1 MRITTL
7 IRLAGLLT
15 LAACA
20 RNPRPSPGPT
30 RVRNDLPRIAVIP
43 APMRL
48 TENGGRPFRMNAA
61 TAIVADSTSPE
72 MQRALAALTSVF
84 RPSTGFALPV
94 MSAHA
99 PVPIVIPPAADSLPH
114 NAIVLRLLTF
124 IAPDPLGSEGY
135 TLRIDRDTLLI
146 QASSGAGLY
155 HGVQTVRQL
164 LTYRIEDQHSAYAP
178 ANRDNVDWSIP
189 ALTIEDMPRYRWR
202 GSMLDV
208 SRHFFEVN
216 EVKQHIDLL
225 ALYKLNT
232 LHLHLADDQ
241 GWRIEIKSRPELAQ
255 QGAPSEVAG
264 GPGGFFTQADYQE
277 IVRYAN
283 ERYVTIVPE
292 IDMPAHINAALISHP
307 ELSCGRR
314 PPAVYTGIQVGF
326 SAICPES
333 AGTYALIE
341 DVIRELVALS
351 PGGYFHIGGDEVQ
364 ALNAPR
370 YASFIERVQGIVRKY
385 DARMIGW
392 EEVGKTQ
399 LDPTSIIQQWQRDTL
414 VAGINLPNDIIVSAG
429 PRMYLDM
436 KYDSTTELGLRWAG
450 MIDLRKAY
458 DWEPT
463 ALLRN
468 VSPSRI
474 IGLEAPLWSETV
486 RNITAAQ
493 YLLVPRLPALAELA
507 WSPQSVRSWDS
518 FRKRVAVH
526 GPRWNLLGINYH
538 RDPSIPW

>member
-1 MRITTL
+1 MRIQN
-7 IRLAGLLT
+7 IFVV
-15 LAACA
+15 AACGLVVAGCASRPRVA
-20 RNPRPSPGPT
+20 RTAPSF
-30 RVRNDLPRIAVIP
+30 RRDLPRIAVIP

-48 TENGGRPFRMNAA
+48 TEHGGVAFRMNPA
-61 TAIVADSTSPE
+61 TSIVADSASPE
-72 MQRALAALTSVF
+72 MRRALAALTSVL
-84 RPSTGFALPV
+84 RPSTGFTLPV
-94 MSAHA
+94 MGANA
-99 PVPIVIPPAADSLPH
+99 PVPVAVADSFPR

-135 TLRIDRDTLLI
+135 TIRVDRDTLLI
-146 QASSGAGLY
+146 QASSGAGLF

-164 LTYRIEDQHSAYAP
+164 LTYRVEDQHSAYAP
-178 ANRDNVDWSIP
+178 PNRDNVDWSIP
-189 ALTIEDMPRYRWR
+189 ALTIEDTPRYRWR

-216 EVKQHIDLL
+216 EVKQHIDVL
-225 ALYKLNT
+225 ALYKFNT

-241 GWRIEIKSRPELAQ
+241 GWRIEIKSRPELTEK
-255 QGAPSEVAG
+255 GAPSEVGG
-264 GPGGFFTQADYQE
+264 GPGGYFTQADYQE
-277 IVRYAN
+277 IVRYAAD
-283 ERYVTIVPE
+283 RYVTIVPE
-292 IDMPAHINAALISHP
+292 IDMPAHINAALIAHP

-314 PPAVYTGIQVGF
+314 APAVYTGIQVGF

-414 VAGINLPNDIIVSAG
+414 VAGANLPNDVIVSAG
-429 PRMYLDM
+429 PRLYLDM

-458 DWEPT
+458 DWDPAT
-463 ALLRN
+463 LVRN

-474 IGLEAPLWSETV
+474 IGVEAPLWSETI

-493 YLLVPRLPALAELA
+493 FLLMPRLPAVAELA
-507 WSPQSVRSWDS
+507 WSPASARDWES
-518 FRKRVAVH
+518 FRRRVAVH

-538 RDPSIPW
+538 RDPAIPW

>member
-1 MRITTL
+1 
-7 IRLAGLLT
+7 
-15 LAACA
+15 
-20 RNPRPSPGPT
+20 
-30 RVRNDLPRIAVIP
+30 
-43 APMRL
+43 MRL
-48 TENGGRPFRMNAA
+48 TEHGGVPFRMNPA
-61 TAIVADSTSPE
+61 TSIVADSTSTE
-72 MQRALAALTSVF
+72 MRRALGALTSVL
-84 RPSTGFALPV
+84 RPSTGFTLPV
-94 MSAHA
+94 MNANA
-99 PVPIVIPPAADSLPH
+99 PVPVAVADSFRR

-135 TLRIDRDTLLI
+135 TIRVDRDTLLI
-146 QASSGAGLY
+146 QASSGAGLF

-164 LTYRIEDQHSAYAP
+164 LTYRVEDHHSAYTP
-178 ANRDNVDWSIP
+178 PNRDNVDWSIP

-216 EVKQHIDLL
+216 EVKQHIDIL
-225 ALYKLNT
+225 ALYKFNT

-241 GWRIEIKSRPELAQ
+241 GWRIEIKSRPELTEK
-255 QGAPSEVAG
+255 GAPSEVAG

-277 IVRYAN
+277 IVRYAA

-314 PPAVYTGIQVGF
+314 APAVYTGIQVGF

-414 VAGINLPNDIIVSAG
+414 VAGANLPNDVIVSAG
-429 PRMYLDM
+429 PRLYLDM

-458 DWEPT
+458 DWDPAT
-463 ALLRN
+463 LVRN
-468 VSPSRI
+468 VAPSRI
-474 IGLEAPLWSETV
+474 IGIEAPLWSETI

-493 YLLVPRLPALAELA
+493 YLLMPRLPAVAELA
-507 WSPQSVRSWDS
+507 WSPASARDWES
-518 FRKRVAVH
+518 FRRRVAAH

>member
-1 MRITTL
+1 MRIKNIIVMGL
-7 IRLAGLLT
+7 CGLLG
-15 LAACA
+15 AGCA
-20 RNPRPSPGPT
+20 SAPRVARTAPSF
-30 RVRNDLPRIAVIP
+30 RRDLPRMAVIP
-43 APMRL
+43 TPMRL
-48 TENGGRPFRMNAA
+48 TESGGAPFRMNPA
-61 TAIVADSTSPE
+61 TTIVGDTASAEMRRAID
-72 MQRALAALTSVF
+72 ALAALL

-94 MSAHA
+94 MNAGSPEPVAA
-99 PVPIVIPPAADSLPH
+99 PDSFPR
-114 NAIVLRLLTF
+114 NAIVFRLLTF

-135 TLRIDRDTLLI
+135 TIRVDRDTLLI
-146 QASSGAGLY
+146 QASSGAGLF

-164 LTYRIEDQHSAYAP
+164 LTYRVEDQHSAYAP
-178 ANRDNVDWSIP
+178 PNRDNVDWSIP

-241 GWRIEIKSRPELAQ
+241 GWRIEIKSRPELTEK
-255 QGAPSEVAG
+255 GAPSEVAG

-277 IVRYAN
+277 IVRYAA

-314 PPAVYTGIQVGF
+314 APAVYTGIQVGF

-364 ALNAPR
+364 ALNATR

-392 EEVGKTQ
+392 EEVGKTR

-414 VAGINLPNDIIVSAG
+414 VAGTTLPNDIIVSAG

-458 DWEPT
+458 DWDPAT
-463 ALLRN
+463 LVKN
-468 VSPSRI
+468 VAPSRI
-474 IGLEAPLWSETV
+474 IGIEAPLWSETI

-493 YLLVPRLPALAELA
+493 FLLMPRLPAIAELA
-507 WSPQSVRSWDS
+507 WSPPAARQWDS
-518 FRKRVAVH
+518 FRLRVAAH

>member
-1 MRITTL
+1 MRIQNIL
-7 IRLAGLLT
+7 MVAGLGL
-15 LAACA
+15 LAAGCA
-20 RNPRPSPGPT
+20 SKPRVARTAPSF
-30 RVRNDLPRIAVIP
+30 RKDLPRITVIP

-48 TENGGRPFRMNAA
+48 TEHGGAAFRMNPA
-61 TAIVADSTSPE
+61 TAIVADSTSAE
-72 MQRALAALTSVF
+72 MQRALKAMTSLL

-94 MSAHA
+94 MNANS
-99 PVPIVIPPAADSLPH
+99 PVPVAVPDSFPR

-135 TLRIDRDTLLI
+135 TIRVDRDTLLI
-146 QASSGAGLY
+146 QASSGAGLFY
-155 HGVQTVRQL
+155 GVQTVRQL
-164 LTYRIEDQHSAYAP
+164 LTYRVEDQHSAFAP
-178 ANRDNVDWSIP
+178 PNRDNVDWSIP

-208 SRHFFEVN
+208 ARHFFEVN
-216 EVKQHIDLL
+216 EVKQHIDVL

-241 GWRIEIKSRPELAQ
+241 GWRIEIKSRPQLVEK
-255 QGAPSEVAG
+255 GAGSEVAG
-264 GPGGFFTQADYQE
+264 GPGGYFTQADYQE
-277 IVRYAN
+277 IVRYAA

-314 PPAVYTGIQVGF
+314 PPAVYTAIQVGF

-333 AGTYALIE
+333 AQTYALIE
-341 DVIRELVALS
+341 DVIREITAIT

-364 ALNAPR
+364 ALNAQR
-370 YASFIERVQGIVRKY
+370 YATFIEGVQTLVRKY
-385 DARMIGW
+385 GARMIGW
-392 EEVGKTQ
+392 EEIGKTQ
-399 LDPTSIIQQWQRDTL
+399 LDPSSIIQQWQRDTL
-414 VAGINLPNDIIVSAG
+414 VAGANLPNDVIVSAG

-450 MIDLRKAY
+450 MISTQRAY
-458 DWEPT
+458 DWDPP
-463 ALLRN
+463 AVLRN
-468 VSPSRI
+468 VTSSRI

-493 YLLVPRLPALAELA
+493 YLLMPRLPAVAEIA

-518 FRKRVAVH
+518 FRRRVAAH
-526 GPRWNLLGINYH
+526 GQRWNLLGVNYH
-538 RDPSIPW
+538 RDPAIPW